1 MNISAIL
8 PAYNEENNIE
18 EAVRMLHGVL
28 LSAANNFEILVVD
41 DGSTDSTGAV
51 IRSMLPT
58 YDSLKIIRHTHNKG
72 YGCALRSGIA
82 AAVHDWV
89 FIIDADNQFDP
100 NELKNITKNDDG
112 RCDALIGYRMNRQDP
127 LIRIIS
133 SRVYNV
139 LVRYLFG
146 LNIKDI
152 NCAFK
157 LLRRSAVSRLDL
169 KANHYVINT
178 EILLKL
184 SRSKGMIKEFPVA
197 HYPRK
202 HGKSKIMFK
211 DIARTLAELHLL
223 KREKLS

>member
-18 EAVRMLHGVL
+18 EAVRILHGAL
-28 LSAANNFEILVVD
+28 MSAASHFEIIVVD
-41 DGSTDSTGAV
+41 DGSMDATSDV
-51 IRSMLPT
+51 VRNLLPL
-58 YDSLKIIRHTHNKG
+58 YDSLKIIRHSHNQG

-82 AAVHDWV
+82 AAANDWL
-89 FIIDADNQFDP
+89 FIIDADNQFNP
-100 NELKNITKNDDG
+100 EELRNMTKTDKGMN
-112 RCDALIGYRMNRQDP
+112 DALIGYRVKRQDP

-133 SRVYNV
+133 SRAYNV
-139 LVRYLFG
+139 LVRFLFG
-146 LNIKDI
+146 LNIKDV

-157 LLRRSAVSRLDL
+157 LLKRSAVSRLDI
-169 KANHYVINT
+169 KTNHYVINT

-184 SRSKGMIKEFPVA
+184 SRSNGMIKEFPVT

-211 DIARTLAELHLL
+211 DIARTLAELRLL
-223 KREKLS
+223 KREKI

>member
-100 NELKNITKNDDG
+100 NELKNMTNKDAG
-112 RCDALIGYRMNRQDP
+112 RCDALIGYRVNRKDP
-127 LIRIIS
+127 LVRIIS

-157 LLRRSAVSRLDL
+157 LLRRSAVSRLDI

-178 EILLKL
+178 EIMLKL
-184 SRSKGMIKEFPVA
+184 SRSKGIIKECPVT

-202 HGKSKIMFK
+202 HGKSKILFK
-211 DIARTLAELHLL
+211 DIARTLAELCLL